1 MERLICFDL
10 EGPLS
15 PQDNAYEVMSLIDGG
30 DRIFEVLSRYDDIV
44 TLEKR
49 TGYEP
54 GDTLALIVPFLLL
67 HDICE
72 KDIKQV
78 SDRAKIVDGA
88 FEMIAKLKEEGWH
101 VHIISTSYEQ
111 HAKNI
116 GKKLGVSEQNI
127 SCTKLDLHSLKKN
140 IKNKLSIVEDVEHDI
155 IRLSQNGEIGDEI
168 GIVKRLDDFFYN
180 ELKDTF
186 DVFSNVRVMG
196 GQRKVEAMLKIAD
209 MYKKSPGGITVVG
222 DSITDYK
229 MLKKV
234 KEAGGI
240 SVVFNGNEYAAPYAN
255 IGLASM
261 DMRVLSF
268 ITQFEDNKDAFE
280 FVRAWE
286 LKRDA
291 FIKNPDKISGASVDI
306 KKLLSGYEEKNFPY
320 LHYLGDNPNIEE
332 VVKTHKMFRI
342 AVRGQ
347 AAKIG

>member
-15 PQDNAYEVMSLIDGG
+15 PQDNAYEVMSLINGG
-30 DRIFEVLSRYDDIV
+30 DRIFEVLSRYDDII

-88 FEMIAKLKEEGWH
+88 VEMIAKLKEEGWH

-140 IKNKLSIVEDVEHDI
+140 IKNKLSLVEHVERDI
-155 IRLSQNGEIGDEI
+155 IGLSQNDEI
-168 GIVKRLDDFFYN
+168 EIVKRLDDFFYK

-196 GQRKVEAMLKIAD
+196 GQRKVDAMLKIAD
-209 MYKKSPGGITVVG
+209 MHKKSPGEITVVG

-261 DMRVLSF
+261 DMRVLCF

-286 LKRDA
+286 SGRDT

-306 KKLLSGYEEKNFPY
+306 KKVLRGFEEKNFPY
-320 LHYLGDNPNIEE
+320 FHFLGDNPNIEE
-332 VVKTHKMFRI
+332 VVKTHKMFRR

-347 AAKIG
+347 AAKLG